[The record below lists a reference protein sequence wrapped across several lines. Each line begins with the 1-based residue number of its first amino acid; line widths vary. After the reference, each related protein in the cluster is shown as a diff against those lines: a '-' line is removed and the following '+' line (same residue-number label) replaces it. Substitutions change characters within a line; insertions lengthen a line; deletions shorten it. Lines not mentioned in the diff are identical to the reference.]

1 MGIGTIIGV
10 VCGFIAVFGSMIME
24 GGNPAALIA
33 PPAMLLIS
41 VGTFGAAC
49 GGTSLEKALDALKAM
64 PVAFTVAGEDAT
76 VLINRIV
83 GYAEQAR
90 RDGLLGLESQLAAEP
105 NEILRSGLTML
116 VDGVD
121 YHEATK
127 VMRSMAM
134 ARREVWDSRADFF
147 SKMGAYAPTLGIIGT
162 VLGLIHVL
170 ESLGGGAE
178 ELGHLIAAAF
188 TATFFGVFFANLL
201 FLPMS
206 AKFKMKGADEVHI
219 AQIVISAVEQIGS
232 SPNVRQL
239 RTVLA
244 ALLPP
249 AEAAHILE
257 AGAKAS

>member
-49 GGTSLEKALDALKAM
+49 AGTSLDRAIDGLKAM
-64 PVAFTVAGEDAT
+64 AVAFTVAADDPI

-90 RDGLLGLESQLAAEP
+90 RDGLLGLESQLANEP
-105 NEILRSGLTML
+105 NDILRTGLTML

-121 YHEATK
+121 HHEAVK
-127 VMRSMAM
+127 VMKSMTM
-134 ARREVWDSRADFF
+134 ARRELWDTRADFF
-147 SKMGAYAPTLGIIGT
+147 NKMGAFAPTLGIIGT

-201 FLPMS
+201 FLPMG

-219 AQIVISAVEQIGS
+219 AQIVIAAVEQIAS
-232 SPNVRQL
+232 NPNPRQL
-239 RTVLA
+239 KLVLA
-244 ALLPP
+244 AQLPP
-249 AEAAHILE
+249 AEAAHFLE
-257 AGAKAS
+257 AS